1 MPKKYFVPGCKTGY
15 LLNKRVEAE
24 MPGKETPIS
33 IFKFPK
39 NGTLRKQWLQTILWT
54 LLDEV
59 DDVRYQLLDQCWG
72 VYGVQ

>member
-15 LLNKRVEAE
+15 LSNKRVKAE

-39 NGTLRKQWLQTILWT
+39 KWHLAETVASDNPLNTP
-54 LLDEV
+54 
-59 DDVRYQLLDQCWG
+59 
-72 VYGVQ
+72 